1 MLNKAMKSQS
11 LIVPIVLIDTS
22 LKTKQFSDFRKLNC
36 RLLIVLVNNLNNE
49 YNQVFE
55 FTELVNFFFETNKH
69 HIS

>member
-11 LIVPIVLIDTS
+11 LIVPIVLIDTPQ
-22 LKTKQFSDFRKLNC
+22 KTEQFSDFTKLNC